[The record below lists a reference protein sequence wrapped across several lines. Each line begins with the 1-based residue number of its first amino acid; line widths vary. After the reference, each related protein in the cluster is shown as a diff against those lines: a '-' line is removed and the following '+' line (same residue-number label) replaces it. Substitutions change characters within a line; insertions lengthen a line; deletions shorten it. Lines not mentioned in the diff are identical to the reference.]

1 MELTKQQTSVLIGTI
16 LGDGFLQKTDPRLS
30 PITGSH
36 HRQGKT
42 LCIRTDRSSPNRP
55 LALPR
60 QTGTQR
66 TGGFLA
72 KPQTSNFKLQSELP
86 RAYARG
92 ILEFKLRLPV
102 VFLPLML
109 NVFAYHSLRYPH
121 RRYKIPIRPYPT
133 HTPIHFSQKFKL
145 VPQCLRCI

>member
-1 MELTKQQTSVLIGTI
+1 MHNQHIGFFQRSGME
-16 LGDGFLQKTDPRLS
+16 
-30 PITGSH
+30 
-36 HRQGKT
+36 
-42 LCIRTDRSSPNRP
+42 
-55 LALPR
+55 
-60 QTGTQR
+60 
-66 TGGFLA
+66 
-72 KPQTSNFKLQSELP
+72 SELP

-102 VFLPLML
+102 VFLSLML

-145 VPQCLRCI
+145 SLNAFAVFDLITPTTLLTAIFGGIETNKWA